1 MQPSPA
7 KLFWS
12 KLEDKPTEES
22 MLLNKEAKSIAP
34 VDAKEILSL
43 LPTRVGLDVVELGA
57 GIGRFTTVIAQE
69 EAKSVFAVDLTEAF
83 CEENRKANVNK
94 SNVVVHCADV
104 KDLDL
109 PDESVDL
116 VFANWLFM
124 YLDDE
129 DVAAVFK
136 GISQW
141 LRPGGHFFLR
151 ESCDKPSSTSV
162 LSEMG
167 ENPTIYRSKEDYDEM
182 LAALDLTVEKSGGL
196 HTFLEMEN
204 LTNQK
209 YWLLR
214 KGDSKQ

>member
-182 LAALDLTVEKSGGL
+182 LAALDLTVEKSGVVR
-196 HTFLEMEN
+196 TYLEIEN

-214 KGDSKQ
+214 KGHSKQ